1 MKIGYDAGLYREI
14 ASLHLNEIV
23 QVENRK
29 GERTTIHI
37 TNITK
42 LSWRELQ
49 LLMPEGADRFTK
61 MILLFERHRGITV
74 KLVSPVRGQKLTHQ
88 ETAEISAY
96 VRIFRENE
104 FRVHSQVNNY
114 ITDNDLWSA
123 FPTIRSLN
131 DHGRFTEVPG
141 IQPKYFEVAC
151 ELTGISSGDGL
162 PLDAFRKY

>member
-1 MKIGYDAGLYREI
+1 MKTEYDARLYRKI
-14 ASLHLNEIV
+14 ANLHLDEIV

-29 GERTTIHI
+29 GERTTVHI

-49 LLMPEGADRFTK
+49 LLMPEGADRFSK
-61 MILLFERHRGITV
+61 MVLLFERHLGIATS
-74 KLVSPVRGQKLTHQ
+74 LSPPVRGQRLTDQ
-88 ETAEISAY
+88 ETAEINAY
-96 VRIFRENE
+96 VSIFRENS
-104 FRVHSQVNNY
+104 FCAHSQVNSY
-114 ITDNDLWSA
+114 ITDNGLWSE

-141 IQPKYFEVAC
+141 IQPKYFEVVC
-151 ELTGISSGDGL
+151 ELTGISGGDGF

>member
-1 MKIGYDAGLYREI
+1 MKIEYNAGLYREI
-14 ASLHLNEIV
+14 ASLHLDEIV

-49 LLMPEGADRFTK
+49 LLMPEGADRFSK
-61 MILLFERHRGITV
+61 MVLLFERHCGIAT
-74 KLVSPVRGQKLTHQ
+74 KLASPVRGQKLTHQ
-88 ETAEISAY
+88 ETAEINAY
-96 VRIFRENE
+96 VSIFRENE
-104 FRVHSQVNNY
+104 FCAHSQVNNY

-141 IQPKYFEVAC
+141 IQPKYFEVVC
-151 ELTGISSGDGL
+151 ELTGISGGDGL
-162 PLDAFRKY
+162 PLDTFRKY